1 MRISSALVATLCAGF
16 TGAGVAWAEPTT
28 ADPEHPDYVED
39 GLAPHKTDGNE
50 VRFGTMVGFLYNE
63 HVDTTA
69 MGITVAVGHRIGRLS
84 LEAEADLFNLQSRQS
99 TVDYTGNAERLALLG
114 RFDILRLG
122 PHVVGENSML
132 AFYVEG
138 GPALA
143 WNHWTH
149 AIGGGDSSDADQVT
163 AAPTSSTRVEADA
176 GFGLLLEHRLQ
187 EPRGFKRIG
196 WFLGWRVAYTGRD
209 DMDSDPVCR
218 TTTTCRVSSPMDT
231 SHYANTSML
240 LQSSMT
246 ITW

>member
-1 MRISSALVATLCAGF
+1 MRNSVAWLATLCATF
-16 TGAGVAWAEPTT
+16 TGAGVAWADPTT
-28 ADPEHPDYVED
+28 ADPEHPDFVED

-50 VRFGTMVGFLYNE
+50 IRFGTMVGFLYNE
-63 HVDTTA
+63 RVDTTA
-69 MGITVAVGHRIGRLS
+69 VGLTIAAGHRIGRFT

-99 TVDYTGNAERLALLG
+99 AVDYTGNAERLALLA
-114 RFDILRLG
+114 RFDVLRLG
-122 PHVVGENSML
+122 PRIVGENSML
-132 AFYVEG
+132 ALCVEG
-138 GPALA
+138 GPAVA

-149 AIGGGDSSDADQVT
+149 ALGASDASDADTIT
-163 AAPTSSTRVEADA
+163 AAPSSSTRVEGDA

-196 WFLGWRVAYTGRD
+196 WFLGWRMAFTGRD
-209 DMDSDPVCR
+209 AMDADPVCR